1 MDGRWTVR
9 REVDIV
15 RGPRWM
21 PLWIV
26 RSPEGQTYGV
36 FAGTRL
42 GWRLAIEHV
51 NACAATGT
59 C

>member
-1 MDGRWTVR
+1 
-9 REVDIV
+9 
-15 RGPRWM
+15 M